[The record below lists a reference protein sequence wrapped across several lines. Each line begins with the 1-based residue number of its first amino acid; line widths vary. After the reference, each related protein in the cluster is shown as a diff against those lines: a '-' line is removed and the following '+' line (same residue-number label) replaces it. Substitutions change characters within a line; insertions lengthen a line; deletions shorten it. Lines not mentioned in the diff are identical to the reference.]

1 MNDKTHVLT
10 NEDLEL
16 ILEIQNVLREQF
28 GERASEMLVKSDF
41 LDMLEKNREYVYHYD
56 TFYWAEAISDNY
68 KSKHLEQ

>member
-41 LDMLEKNREYVYHYD
+41 LDLLEKNRDYVYHYD
-56 TFYWAEAISDNY
+56 TFYWAEAITDNY
-68 KSKHLEQ
+68 KSKRQEH